1 MKLFEIIELLY
12 IKIIMYLFCGFMSVI
27 LEVVVRVIFFEE
39 VKGVNF
45 CFLYLRVV
53 MGKVYDLGLE
63 N

>member
-1 MKLFEIIELLY
+1 
-12 IKIIMYLFCGFMSVI
+12 MSVI